1 MIDFHTHAL
10 PYMDDGAAHENLTK
24 EMLEEA
30 KKQGVTTV
38 LLTSHYYGKRKSPAQ
53 FLEKREAAYERLK
66 SVAPEGMEFRQAAE
80 VHFRGDSVVS
90 FEDVCK
96 LNIEG
101 TRYVLIEL
109 SFTSKWL
116 RNLPEKLADF
126 IAETGYVPVLA
137 HAERYEEFA
146 KDPKRLFE
154 FVSMGCLVQVNAD
167 AFLERKTRSM
177 AFAMLRHG
185 LVHCIGTD
193 MHNLEDRPPNMA
205 AAKAAIEAAG
215 EGEAFERLQEN
226 MRRILDN
233 KPVRVQATPMK
244 KCLFGK
250 YF

>member
-10 PYMDDGAAHENLTK
+10 PRIDDGAANERVTK

-53 FLEKREAAYERLK
+53 FLEKRKAAFESLQT
-66 SVAPEGMEFRQAAE
+66 VAPEGMEFRLAAE
-80 VHFRGDSVVS
+80 VHFTGDSVVS

-101 TRYVLIEL
+101 TRYVLLEF

-116 RNLPEKLADF
+116 KNLPEKLSDF
-126 IAETGYVPVLA
+126 IAETGYIPIIA
-137 HAERYEEFA
+137 HAERYEEFV
-146 KDPKRLFE
+146 KNPKLLFE

-167 AFLERKTRSM
+167 AFLEKSTRSM
-177 AFAMLRHG
+177 AFAMLHHG

-205 AAKAAIEAAG
+205 AAKSALEKAG

-226 MRRILDN
+226 MRRILEN
-233 KPVRVQATPMK
+233 KPVKVQATPMK
-244 KCLFGK
+244 KFLGK

>member
-1 MIDFHTHAL
+1 MIDFHTHVL
-10 PYMDDGAAHENLTK
+10 PQMDDGAANEKETK

-53 FLEKREAAYERLK
+53 FLEKRAQSYELLK
-66 SVAPEGMEFRQAAE
+66 PLVPEGMDVRLAAE
-80 VHFRGDSVVS
+80 VHFTGDSFVS
-90 FEDVCK
+90 FEDICK
-96 LNIEG
+96 LKIEG
-101 TRYVLIEL
+101 TRYVLLEL

-116 RNLPEKLADF
+116 KNLPEKLSDF
-126 IAETGYVPVLA
+126 ITETGYVPILA
-137 HAERYEEFA
+137 HAERYDEFA
-146 KDPKRLFE
+146 KNPARLFE

-167 AFLERKTRSM
+167 AFLQKKTRSM

-193 MHNLEDRPPNMA
+193 MHNLTDRPPTMA
-205 AAKAAIEAAG
+205 AAKAAFEEAG

-226 MRRILDN
+226 MARILAN
-233 KPVRVQATPMK
+233 KYVKVQATPMK
-244 KCLFGK
+244 KFLGK